1 MCSPGIWKA
10 DGLVTAPAGTAIAGA
25 DPLLFVG
32 KNLHVI
38 GTKVGSLLD
47 TEKAL
52 QFAARVCR
60 VDFSFRRSLIEQYG
74 AVTDVVSLRVCSNPS
89 MRCFL

>member
-1 MCSPGIWKA
+1 MY
-10 DGLVTAPAGTAIAGA
+10 LRVAPEGTAMAGA

-32 KNLHVI
+32 KNLHII

-52 QFAARVCR
+52 QFAARVSR
-60 VDFSFRRSLIEQYG
+60 YELPG
-74 AVTDVVSLRVCSNPS
+74 ASQRDGH
-89 MRCFL
+89 

>member
-1 MCSPGIWKA
+1 M
-10 DGLVTAPAGTAIAGA
+10 AGA

-47 TEKAL
+47 TDMAL
-52 QFAARVCR
+52 RFAARVSSISSPLSSR
-60 VDFSFRRSLIEQYG
+60 YLAELSH
-74 AVTDVVSLRVCSNPS
+74 
-89 MRCFL
+89 

>member
-1 MCSPGIWKA
+1 MLDFVSTICLSEGVVCRGWRGT
-10 DGLVTAPAGTAIAGA
+10 DWFVTVAPEGTAMAGA

-32 KNLHVI
+32 KNLHII

-52 QFAARVCR
+52 QYAARVSHC
-60 VDFSFRRSLIEQYG
+60 
-74 AVTDVVSLRVCSNPS
+74 VSVW
-89 MRCFL
+89 

>member
-1 MCSPGIWKA
+1 MKPTQTLNLC
-10 DGLVTAPAGTAIAGA
+10 TAPAGTAVAGA

-47 TEKAL
+47 TERAL
-52 QFAARVCR
+52 EFAARVSMI
-60 VDFSFRRSLIEQYG
+60 FLSEQCDKLKYKTG
-74 AVTDVVSLRVCSNPS
+74 PS
-89 MRCFL
+89 ETYL

>member
-1 MCSPGIWKA
+1 LDYVSILQIVFFFEEGTDVCMA
-10 DGLVTAPAGTAIAGA
+10 TAPAGTAMAGA

-52 QFAARVCR
+52 QFAARVCSST
-60 VDFSFRRSLIEQYG
+60 FS
-74 AVTDVVSLRVCSNPS
+74 TVSQCNSS
-89 MRCFL
+89 